1 MEKYKV
7 ELYIYDLSMG
17 MAKTLAQM
25 FIGRPLEG
33 IWHTS
38 IVVFGR
44 EYLFNSNGVEN
55 CIPASTH
62 LGKPLRVEVL
72 GYTEVP
78 YQVFL
83 EYLNSISES
92 TYTGSTYNLFTHN
105 CNNFSEEIA
114 QFLVGKSIPQYI
126 LDLPKEV
133 LNSNLSPPLLAL
145 LNQLEKGAHVGA
157 TGQSTKE
164 GSPDYQELQ
173 SQIEEAR
180 YHSLLLELRRK
191 RLTEKFFK
199 REKKKAKERERRRR
213 EGEGGTQDE
222 ENTMSEAELVNGNN
236 KVASPTAEQLLALDE
251 EERLE
256 EEEQKIDKNPPIV
269 FSDAV
274 DVKAEFDALINLI
287 DGKISTVEQGCME
300 ELSVY
305 MLEGEGCWALSDN
318 FLTFVGRVFNDAV
331 FPVEARVRMTNILAA
346 GALKSDIIL
355 LLHQDRK
362 DHVLMNYAFGIDRL
376 SLEEQQALSLL
387 ICNLFSNMSA
397 SEWLLYISEWNLNGQ
412 QTSNLRVTTK
422 VSVHCLLADDK
433 VLQDR
438 GTAIIH
444 NLGCKEVKTVVF
456 DDVAVELAMA
466 VLQFF
471 NSKPSEEHLFR
482 CMKALAKFSQV
493 SRQEVP
499 QLIQMIGP
507 DPKSFA
513 GTSERVDQQIA
524 EIGTGRRS

>member
-1 MEKYKV
+1 MEKHKV

-17 MAKTLAQM
+17 MARTMAPM
-25 FIGRPLEG
+25 FIGKSLEG

-44 EYLFNSNGVEN
+44 EHLFNSSGVES
-55 CIPASTH
+55 CAPASTH
-62 LGKPLRVEVL
+62 LGRPLRVEVL

-78 YQVFL
+78 YQVFS
-83 EYLNSISES
+83 EYLDSLSES
-92 TYTGSTYNLFTHN
+92 TFAGSKYSLFTHN
-105 CNNFSEEIA
+105 CNNFTEEVA

-133 LNSNLSPPLLAL
+133 LNSNLPPALLNL
-145 LNQLEKGAHVGA
+145 LNQLEKGAHVGSSS
-157 TGQSTKE
+157 QSTKE
-164 GSPDYQELQ
+164 GSPDYQQLQ

-191 RLTEKFFK
+191 RLTQKFFK
-199 REKKKAKERERRRR
+199 RERKKAKESERRRR
-213 EGEGGTQDE
+213 AGEGTEQDT
-222 ENTMSEAELVNGNN
+222 ENTMSDAELVNGN
-236 KVASPTAEQLLALDE
+236 KIPAPSAEQLLALEE

-256 EEEQKIDKNPPIV
+256 EEKQQIDKNPPIV
-269 FSDAV
+269 FSDAI

-318 FLTFVGRVFNDAV
+318 FLTFVGRLFSDAV
-331 FPVEARVRMTNILAA
+331 FPVEARVRMINILAA

-355 LLHQDRK
+355 LLHQDRR

-376 SLEEQQALSLL
+376 TLDEQQALSLL
-387 ICNLFSNMSA
+387 ICNLFSNLSA

-422 VSVHCLLADDK
+422 VSVHCLLSDDK

-471 NSKPSEEHLFR
+471 NVKPSEEHLFR

-507 DPKSFA
+507 DPKTFS

-524 EIGTGRRS
+524 EIGGGRRN